1 MTFSNTTI
9 MTKPQLVLIPGA
21 WHTPSAFSLLTTE
34 LHALGYTTHARQL
47 ASVGSTTPTTDLSA
61 DIAIVHSMINSAIG
75 DSGNDVVVIAHSW
88 GGIVASSALVGF
100 GKTEREAL
108 GKRGG
113 VVKCGYIAASMLPE
127 GVSLMDSVNHTFP
140 LWTQISGPYIH
151 ALDPHVFY
159 SDLPLDEQRYWFSQI
174 QPHSLASAYAK
185 TTGAAWKKIPSAYLV
200 CEEDKSMPVIAQDR
214 MIEMAT
220 AEGGEVQVT
229 RLRCGH
235 SPFLS
240 RVQET
245 VEWVRRVA
253 GEEI

>member
-1 MTFSNTTI
+1 

-47 ASVGSTTPTTDLSA
+47 ASVGGTTPTTDLSA
-61 DIAIVHSMINSAIG
+61 DIAIVHSMINTAIG
-75 DSGNDVVVIAHSW
+75 DSGNDVVVLAHSW

-100 GKTEREAL
+100 GKTEREAQ
-108 GKRGG
+108 GKTGG
-113 VVKCGYIAASMLPE
+113 VVRCGYIAASMLPE

-140 LWTQISGPYIH
+140 PWTEISGPYIH

-159 SDLPLDEQRYWFSQI
+159 SDLPPDEQAYWFSQI

-185 TTGAAWKKIPSAYLV
+185 TTGAAWKNIPSAYLV
-200 CEEDKSMPVIAQDR
+200 CEEDRSMPVVAQEK
-214 MIEMAT
+214 MIEMAR

-229 RLRCGH
+229 RLGCGH

-253 GEEI
+253 GEDL